1 MKNLSTAFLLI
12 AGLFISSPS
21 VASEISSNSDI
32 KIDIA
37 KEIKT
42 NLALEQIEYRSVENR
57 MGKPLLRPVFLGR
70 EMVQITLTSKY
81 TDTSK
86 LPSFPQAVKSIP
98 VSKLRVS
105 NDNIFEKTPVD
116 KVWLTLGT
124 PTAIPAYQ
132 VATIYGFN
140 YYHEETGELLWKRNL
155 TN

>member
-12 AGLFISSPS
+12 ASLFISDSS
-21 VASEISSNSDI
+21 LASEISSSSNV
-32 KIDIA
+32 KIDIT

-42 NLALEQIEYRSVENR
+42 SLALKQIKYKSIENR
-57 MGKPLLRPVFLGR
+57 MGKSLLRPVFLGR

-81 TDTSK
+81 TDTKK

-98 VSKLRVS
+98 VSKLMVS

-132 VATIYGFN
+132 VATIYGFD